1 VKAIQRVLE
10 QIRED
15 EVVALPR
22 DLVRIP
28 SVYRPTDADANESR
42 VAAFIEAW
50 FRREDFAV
58 EVQPA
63 APGRPRGG

>member
-1 VKAIQRVLE
+1 VKAIHKVLD
-10 QIRED
+10 QIHD
-15 EVVALPR
+15 TEVVALTR

-28 SVYRPTDADANESR
+28 SVYRPTDPDANESR

-50 FRREDFAV
+50 FRREGFAV